1 MPQAGDICWPCK
13 VRCTCRLTIAQPQA
27 SPIRTTKI
35 RRKKNKAPGND
46 LVCLVLQSAGELWRF
61 LLYSLFIVAI
71 ATRVLVG
78 IWAAFQIGSG
88 CCCGRTACG
97 FGYLGVKLW
106 PRCRSMFEKTTRAL
120 TLPICGSR
128 PAIFPAGLMEGCLMH
143 NCWRFTTRLLPLE
156 DSNAWDCILYKQ
168 LRWDKNKR
176 CWTFAICIPS
186 FTARLSKNQ
195 TVAFP
200 NFPAMGNLEKN
211 NSTFLLTS
219 WTPGGW
225 G

>member
-1 MPQAGDICWPCK
+1 MVFDKLVFWLKCHKLATFAGLAKFAAPVVLRLHNLKLALFGPQRSDE
-13 VRCTCRLTIAQPQA
+13 
-27 SPIRTTKI
+27 
-35 RRKKNKAPGND
+35 KNKAPGND

-128 PAIFPAGLMEGCLMH
+128 PAIFPAEVMEGCLMH

-156 DSNAWDCILYKQ
+156 DSNA
-168 LRWDKNKR
+168 
-176 CWTFAICIPS
+176 
-186 FTARLSKNQ
+186 
-195 TVAFP
+195 
-200 NFPAMGNLEKN
+200 
-211 NSTFLLTS
+211 
-219 WTPGGW
+219 
-225 G
+225 